1 MDEKRRAPQPRKK
14 PPLKQRVARSIVQKV
29 EQSEKKKQQKA
40 REKAAAQRQPRPTQQ
55 RPSQQRPSQQRPSQ
69 QRPAQPRP
77 TQQRP
82 TQQRPAQ
89 DRPVRQRPASGA
101 ARPQDNRQRKPLTP
115 EQRARRAAYMRRV
128 KKRKRII
135 RIAIAVIAALL
146 VALILS
152 RTVLFKIQSIEVTNP
167 KDANYT
173 VEQIVTASGV
183 TFGAQNLFTCDLKKT
198 GKNIEQY
205 LPYIGSAQVERD
217 FPNALQVTIKPT
229 KASAAIALGAG
240 YLLIDKDGKM
250 LENAETAPETIPV
263 LRCKTEF
270 VQTLGQYIGVPASG
284 RKADDETKKAA
295 QMIALYKKVYAALN
309 EAKITDV
316 TLIDIRDTRAITLM
330 YQNRLT
336 LHLGSEDLLEQ
347 KLKTAAKTIAAESD
361 ASRTRTGAIDLTNVP
376 YAYARDTYER
386 PEGESVTDV
395 SEPEST
401 TEAG

>member
-1 MDEKRRAPQPRKK
+1 MEEKKRTPQKRRR
-14 PPLKQRVARSIVQKV
+14 PPLKQRVARAIVQAV
-29 EQSEKKKQQKA
+29 EGKEQKKQQKA
-40 REKAAAQRQPRPTQQ
+40 RAKTASKRQSAQDKPQTAQRTQTRPQTAQ
-55 RPSQQRPSQQRPSQ
+55 RPQTRPQTAQRPQQGRRP
-69 QRPAQPRP
+69 PM
-77 TQQRP
+77 
-82 TQQRPAQ
+82 
-89 DRPVRQRPASGA
+89 
-101 ARPQDNRQRKPLTP
+101 TP
-115 EQRARRAAYMRRV
+115 EQRRRRAVYLRRMRR
-128 KKRKRII
+128 RRTAI
-135 RIAIAVIAALL
+135 RIGAIVILLALTM
-146 VALILS
+146 LILS
-152 RTVLFKIQSIEVTNP
+152 RTVLFKIEQIEVTNP
-167 KDANYT
+167 KEANYT
-173 VEQIVTASGV
+173 VDQIVTASGI

-217 FPNALQVTIKPT
+217 FPKTLQVTVKST
-229 KASAAIALGAG
+229 KATAAIAMGSG

-250 LENAETAPETIPV
+250 LENTETAPETIPV

-270 VQTLGQYIGVPASG
+270 EPTLGQYIGVPASG
-284 RKADDETKKAA
+284 RKADDQTRKAA

-309 EAKITDV
+309 EAKISDI

-376 YAYARDTYER
+376 YAYARDTYE
-386 PEGESVTDV
+386 PAQGETSTDV

>member
-1 MDEKRRAPQPRKK
+1 MDEKRRTPQPRKK
-14 PPLKQRVARSIVQKV
+14 PPLMQRAAHSIVQKID
-29 EQSEKKKQQKA
+29 QNEKNKQQKA
-40 REKAAAQRQPRPTQQ
+40 REKAAAQRQPRPAQQ
-55 RPSQQRPSQQRPSQ
+55 GPAQ
-69 QRPAQPRP
+69 QRPAQ
-77 TQQRP
+77 QRS

-89 DRPVRQRPASGA
+89 DRPVRQRPATSGA
-101 ARPQDNRQRKPLTP
+101 RPEGNRQRKPLTP
-115 EQRARRAAYMRRV
+115 EQRARRAAYMRRI
-128 KKRKRII
+128 KKRRRII

-146 VALILS
+146 VMLILS

-217 FPNALQVTIKPT
+217 FPNALQVTVKPT

-250 LENAETAPETIPV
+250 LENTETAPEIIPV